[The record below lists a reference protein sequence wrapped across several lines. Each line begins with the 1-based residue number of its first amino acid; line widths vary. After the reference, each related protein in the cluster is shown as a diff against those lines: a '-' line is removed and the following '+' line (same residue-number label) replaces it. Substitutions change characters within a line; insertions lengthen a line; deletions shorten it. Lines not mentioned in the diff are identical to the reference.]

1 MKMAISGSLTYQN
14 KSKETLKVTGITWL
28 DDDAEHGGIQIG
40 DQIKPNGT
48 ATASMS
54 NESVI
59 PPKGIG
65 IDITFAAATDPGVNI
80 GIHLEIP
87 AVGAHSLNTLSSNKL
102 TAAYSGGSG
111 NQYTAAIADA

>member
-1 MKMAISGSLTYQN
+1 MAISGSLTFKN
-14 KSKETLKVTGITWL
+14 RSHETLKVTGITWL
-28 DDDAEHGGIQIG
+28 DDDAERGGIQIG
-40 DQIKPNGT
+40 DKIPPNAT

-65 IDITFAAATDPGVNI
+65 IDITFTAATDPGINI

-87 AVGAHSLNTLSSNKL
+87 AIGPHSLNTLSASNL
-102 TAAYSGGSG
+102 SATYSGGSN
-111 NQYTAAIADA
+111 NQYTAAIDDA

>member
-1 MKMAISGSLTYQN
+1 MAVSGSLTFKN
-14 KSKETLKVTGITWL
+14 ISNETLKVTGIAWL

-40 DQIKPNGT
+40 DMIRPNAT

-65 IDITFAAATDPGVNI
+65 IDIPFTATTDPAINI

-87 AVGAHSLNTLSSNKL
+87 AVGPVSLNTLSAGNL
-102 TAAYSGGSG
+102 TATYSGGSN
-111 NQYTAAIADA
+111 NQYTAAIDDA